1 MPNEAQKILGI
12 GFICY
17 IGFIGFIKLMIKKT
31 NIEGLLIVEGGQTF
45 SDDRGFFREP
55 FRRNEFEEAL
65 GKPWVH
71 VQENHAFSK
80 KNVLRGIHIAPWDK
94 FIYCP
99 YGEVLSVVVDV
110 RKNSPTFKQVF
121 KMQIGFSNKVKLFIP
136 EGLGNSYIIL
146 SEEAVYEYQVN
157 KYYQAGAEKGIA
169 WNDPELGIQWPVNNP
184 ILSEKDKQNQLL
196 EEYLKNA

>member
-1 MPNEAQKILGI
+1 MILILNTGCCLEYLFLI
-12 GFICY
+12 SW
-17 IGFIGFIKLMIKKT
+17 KLKEMIKTT
-31 NIEGLLIVEGGQTF
+31 NIEGLLVVEGGQTF

-55 FRRNEFEEAL
+55 FRRNEFEESL
-65 GKPWVH
+65 GK
-71 VQENHAFSK
+71 
-80 KNVLRGIHIAPWDK
+80 
-94 FIYCP
+94 P
-99 YGEVLSVVVDV
+99 YGEVLSVIVDV

>member
-1 MPNEAQKILGI
+1 VILILNTGCCLEYLFLI
-12 GFICY
+12 SW
-17 IGFIGFIKLMIKKT
+17 KLKEMIKTT
-31 NIEGLLIVEGGQTF
+31 NIEGLLVVEGGQTF

-55 FRRNEFEEAL
+55 FRRNEFEESL

-80 KNVLRGIHIAPWDK
+80 KDVLRGIHIAPWDK
-94 FIYCP
+94 FIYVP
-99 YGEVLSVVVDV
+99 YGEVLSVIVDV